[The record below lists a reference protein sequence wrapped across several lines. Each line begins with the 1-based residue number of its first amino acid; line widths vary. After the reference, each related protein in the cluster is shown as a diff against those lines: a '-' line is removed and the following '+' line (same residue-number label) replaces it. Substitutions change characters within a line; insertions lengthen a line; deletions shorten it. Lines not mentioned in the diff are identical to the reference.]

1 MNTFIDINDVDANIN
16 FGFINLLCL
25 LVFLLDSAIWITIP
39 LVLKD
44 PRCGHG
50 LDWIA
55 HYIVVVY
62 LIICF
67 FAENILV
74 QFLFKKIQ
82 HKSSPMRYII
92 QLLRA

>member
-1 MNTFIDINDVDANIN
+1 MNTFIDINDVDATIY
-16 FGFINLLCL
+16 FGFISLVCL
-25 LVFLLDSAIWITIP
+25 LVFLLDSAIWVTIP

-55 HYIVVVY
+55 HYIVGAY
-62 LIICF
+62 LTICF
-67 FAENILV
+67 FAEYAIV

-82 HKSSPMRYII
+82 QKSTPKRYII
-92 QLLRA
+92 L